1 MYSVATQLISK
12 KIIAH
17 YNNLVLTIF
26 CLSTLFILIF
36 SAKAIQSWPPL
47 IGKVAVLLACILP
60 ATMITFVQV
69 PVYFKK
75 KEVPKEILWVFLVF
89 ILGLTCSLLSD
100 TQLISFKATGL
111 FVISGPFIFITTMYL
126 FKSTRNQTLFLWMI
140 NLGLLC
146 FGTFFLFYDFTNF
159 DGYPNSNPYT
169 NIWDPHSMRNPLPEG
184 ASLILLSAGPM
195 IFLARKNSVA
205 SRLISVISLILFI
218 TIIVLLA
225 KKGPILSL
233 IIIFLFWIIFIDLR
247 FLKLLVGFVLLTGSL
262 LYFSESTLSKL
273 KSTIEL
279 NTSVTLR
286 AELIFFGIHI
296 FKQNPVWG
304 IGSKAELT
312 PYLENYEINFKSLMI
327 EDIMVH
333 ENYFQQHLRKFKTF
347 ENIFL
352 AFLVEMGGLFFITY
366 FGGLLYIL
374 VRCLKISYSPSTD
387 IEMLSLVSVIVGFLF
402 ISCTFD
408 TLRFPNLNWMF
419 HSLLGLMVNL
429 RQRSVREGSETN

>member
-1 MYSVATQLISK
+1 
-12 KIIAH
+12 
-17 YNNLVLTIF
+17 
-26 CLSTLFILIF
+26 
-36 SAKAIQSWPPL
+36 
-47 IGKVAVLLACILP
+47 
-60 ATMITFVQV
+60 
-69 PVYFKK
+69 
-75 KEVPKEILWVFLVF
+75 
-89 ILGLTCSLLSD
+89 
-100 TQLISFKATGL
+100 
-111 FVISGPFIFITTMYL
+111 
-126 FKSTRNQTLFLWMI
+126 
-140 NLGLLC
+140 
-146 FGTFFLFYDFTNF
+146 FLFYDFTNF
-159 DGYPNSNPYT
+159 DGYPYTNPYT

-184 ASLILLSAGPM
+184 AALILLSAGPM

-279 NTSVTLR
+279 NTSVTVR

-352 AFLVEMGGLFFITY
+352 AFLVEMGG
-366 FGGLLYIL
+366 
-374 VRCLKISYSPSTD
+374 
-387 IEMLSLVSVIVGFLF
+387 
-402 ISCTFD
+402 
-408 TLRFPNLNWMF
+408 
-419 HSLLGLMVNL
+419 
-429 RQRSVREGSETN
+429 

>member
-12 KIIAH
+12 KTIAR
-17 YNNLVLTIF
+17 YNNWVFNIF
-26 CLSTLFILIF
+26 CLSTLFIFIF
-36 SAKAIQSWPPL
+36 SVQAIKSWPPL
-47 IGKVAVLLACILP
+47 IGKVAILLACILP
-60 ATMITFVQV
+60 AAMIYFVQISS
-69 PVYFKK
+69 YFRKRK
-75 KEVPKEILWVFLVF
+75 VPKKTLWVLLIIF
-89 ILGLTCSLLSD
+89 LGLTSSLLSA
-100 TQLISFKATGL
+100 TPWITLKATGL
-111 FVISGPFIFITTMYL
+111 FVISGPFILVTTIYL

-169 NIWDPHSMRNPLPEG
+169 NIWDPYSMRNPLSEG

-195 IFLARKNSVA
+195 IFLVRKNSAA
-205 SRLISVISLILFI
+205 SRLISAFSLILFI
-218 TIIVLLA
+218 TIILLLA

-233 IIIFLFWIIFIDLR
+233 IIIFLFWITFIDLR

-279 NTSVTLR
+279 NTSVTTR

-296 FKQNPVWG
+296 FKQNPIWG
-304 IGSKAELT
+304 IGSRTNLK
-312 PYLENYEINFKSLMI
+312 PYIDNYKSKI
-327 EDIMVH
+327 PGSNHKDAFH
-333 ENYFQQHLRKFKTF
+333 ENLRKFKTF

-352 AFLVEMGGLFFITY
+352 AFLVEMGGLFSITY

-374 VRCLKISYSPSTD
+374 VRCLKISYSPSKD

-408 TLRFPNLNWMF
+408 TLRFPNLNWLF

-429 RQRSVREGSETN
+429 PRSSIKETPEPS